1 MAQNA
6 PQPPAVANNHANALL
21 DDAYYHGGAGN
32 VNPATR
38 VAQAWMRKR
47 TAEELYLTTRSV
59 TLEEVGQQQIFHFK
73 ETAKAANLAVPGLAH
88 ALVPFIAQPGTIV
101 ADANAQRETNM
112 NRSIVQ
118 LLTNMTNN
126 MAQANEQL
134 ETNMMNNMAQTL
146 APINAQLHNLNA
158 RQSNALVVARDDVL
172 VPIHDDAGNAAP
184 NFPATLNDLTN
195 LTEQQQGQLL
205 VFYGLP
211 ADATR
216 QRIHRLQNLLGIH
229 S

>member
-88 ALVPFIAQPGTIV
+88 ALVPFIAQPDTIV
-101 ADANAQRETNM
+101 EDANAQRETNNM
-112 NRSIVQ
+112 TRSMVQ
-118 LLTNMTNN
+118 LLNNLTNKR
-126 MAQANEQL
+126 AKANEQL
-134 ETNMMNNMAQTL
+134 ETNMMN

-205 VFYGLP
+205 VFYELP
-211 ADATR
+211 ADASR
-216 QRIHRLQNLLGIH
+216 HRIHRLQNLLGIH

>member
-88 ALVPFIAQPGTIV
+88 ALFPFIAQPDTIV
-101 ADANAQRETNM
+101 ADANAQLKTDMTEANARLKTD
-112 NRSIVQ
+112 IVQ
-118 LLTNMTNN
+118 AI
-126 MAQANEQL
+126 AQLWTQN
-134 ETNMMNNMAQTL
+134 L
-146 APINAQLHNLNA
+146 APINAQLLTIATQLHNSKA

-205 VFYGLP
+205 MFYGLP

>member
-73 ETAKAANLAVPGLAH
+73 ETAKAANLADPELAH
-88 ALVPFIAQPGTIV
+88 ALFPFIAQADTIV
-101 ADANAQRETNM
+101 ADANAQRVTNNM
-112 NRSIVQ
+112 TRSMVQ
-118 LLTNMTNN
+118 LLNNLTNN
-126 MAQANEQL
+126 RAKANEQL
-134 ETNMMNNMAQTL
+134 ETNMMN